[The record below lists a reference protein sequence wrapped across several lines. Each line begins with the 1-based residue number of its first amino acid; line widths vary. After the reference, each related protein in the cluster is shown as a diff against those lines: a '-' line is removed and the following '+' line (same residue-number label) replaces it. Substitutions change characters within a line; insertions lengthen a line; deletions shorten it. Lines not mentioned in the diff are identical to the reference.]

1 MPKADYENI
10 WEGKCKPAV
19 TGAIYAAEI
28 GAAMESGRITD
39 VAYDPQLKVHA
50 IWDLGWND
58 SMTIILVQRHLS
70 TLRVIEYI
78 EDDHK
83 TLDWFSAELKKKN
96 LNWGSLWLPHDGA
109 NGDFKTGK
117 SAKQILEGLQWSVE
131 IVPKQ
136 PVETGIRQA
145 RMGFP

>member
-28 GAAMESGRITD
+28 GAAMEAGRITD

-58 SMTIILVQRHLS
+58 SMTIILV
-70 TLRVIEYI
+70 
-78 EDDHK
+78 
-83 TLDWFSAELKKKN
+83 
-96 LNWGSLWLPHDGA
+96 
-109 NGDFKTGK
+109 
-117 SAKQILEGLQWSVE
+117 
-131 IVPKQ
+131 
-136 PVETGIRQA
+136 
-145 RMGFP
+145 